1 MTPDRLNAWR
11 ITGLVATLAIIL
23 TLPLYRFIEGRRAA
37 SPSGP
42 AVDTTPTFVGSQ
54 ACRDCHKQ
62 EYDKWKGSHHER
74 AMDVATDQTV
84 LGDFGDAVFEHL
96 GVTSRFFRR
105 DGKFFVR
112 TTGPGGEMGD
122 FEITHTF
129 GWYPLQQYLIPF
141 PGGRLQCLPL
151 AWDVRNKRW
160 YHLYPDQRIDPR
172 DWLYW
177 TNNAQN
183 WNAMC
188 AECHSTDLRKNYE
201 PATDTYQTA
210 WSEISVGCEACHGP
224 GSDHVSWAELPEMGR
239 PETANAALTVRTSQL
254 GARQQIELCAPCHSR
269 RISLG
274 DNIHRHADFLDYAIP
289 QLLTEGLY
297 FADGQILDEVYVY
310 GSFMQSK
317 MYDRQVR
324 CSDCH
329 DVHAIKRI
337 KKGND
342 LCLQCHKAALYD
354 TKAHHFHKTPGEAG
368 EPIKSTSGDILFEV
382 GSGAQCE
389 QCHMPGRNYMGID
402 YRPDH
407 SFRIPQPELTRTIG
421 TPNACNRCHVDKT
434 VAWSLQA
441 MEKWYGGRQR
451 PHYGAILARGR
462 AVDPAALQELK
473 DLAKDRLYPDIVRA
487 TALRLLANYPGAEA
501 ADTFTGALA
510 DEAALLRHTA
520 VRNLPE
526 TDPNRRLRVLGPMLY
541 DAVKAVRME
550 AAAGLAGIPET
561 SMAPD
566 LRPKYQAALNEY
578 RQAMERTADFAPS
591 RHNLGNLY
599 HRLGKIDQAI
609 GEYRKAIS
617 IDDQFYPAKVNL
629 ANLYNQRGR
638 NEAAEQLLQ
647 QVLAAHPDL
656 HAVKY
661 SLGLLLA
668 EMGRADQAADYLRQ
682 AAEAMPQRHRIR
694 YNLGLLRQHLG
705 QDAAAET
712 ELQAALA
719 LAPDNPD
726 YLYAL
731 AVFYFQRRR
740 WDAAEKMARHLAAG
754 AAAKDQAGQLLE
766 AIQKARQASDNS
778 PRRP

>member
-1 MTPDRLNAWR
+1 
-11 ITGLVATLAIIL
+11 
-23 TLPLYRFIEGRRAA
+23 
-37 SPSGP
+37 
-42 AVDTTPTFVGSQ
+42 
-54 ACRDCHKQ
+54 
-62 EYDKWKGSHHER
+62 
-74 AMDVATDQTV
+74 
-84 LGDFGDAVFEHL
+84 
-96 GVTSRFFRR
+96 
-105 DGKFFVR
+105 
-112 TTGPGGEMGD
+112 
-122 FEITHTF
+122 
-129 GWYPLQQYLIPF
+129 
-141 PGGRLQCLPL
+141 
-151 AWDVRNKRW
+151 
-160 YHLYPDQRIDPR
+160 
-172 DWLYW
+172 
-177 TNNAQN
+177 
-183 WNAMC
+183 
-188 AECHSTDLRKNYE
+188 
-201 PATDTYQTA
+201 
-210 WSEISVGCEACHGP
+210 
-224 GSDHVSWAELPEMGR
+224 
-239 PETANAALTVRTSQL
+239 
-254 GARQQIELCAPCHSR
+254 
-269 RISLG
+269 
-274 DNIHRHADFLDYAIP
+274 
-289 QLLTEGLY
+289 
-297 FADGQILDEVYVY
+297 
-310 GSFMQSK
+310 
-317 MYDRQVR
+317 
-324 CSDCH
+324 
-329 DVHAIKRI
+329 
-337 KKGND
+337 
-342 LCLQCHKAALYD
+342 
-354 TKAHHFHKTPGEAG
+354 
-368 EPIKSTSGDILFEV
+368 
-382 GSGAQCE
+382 
-389 QCHMPGRNYMGID
+389 MGID

-407 SFRIPQPELTRTIG
+407 SFRIPRPELSLDLRD
-421 TPNACNRCHVDKT
+421 TPNACSRCHVDKT
-434 VAWSLQA
+434 AQWSVDA
-441 MEKWYGGRQR
+441 MAKWYGRKKR
-451 PHYGAILARGR
+451 PHYGTILAAGR

-526 TDPNRRLRVLGPMLY
+526 TDPNRR
-541 DAVKAVRME
+541 
-550 AAAGLAGIPET
+550 
-561 SMAPD
+561 
-566 LRPKYQAALNEY
+566 
-578 RQAMERTADFAPS
+578 

>member
-1 MTPDRLNAWR
+1 
-11 ITGLVATLAIIL
+11 
-23 TLPLYRFIEGRRAA
+23 
-37 SPSGP
+37 
-42 AVDTTPTFVGSQ
+42 
-54 ACRDCHKQ
+54 
-62 EYDKWKGSHHER
+62 
-74 AMDVATDQTV
+74 
-84 LGDFGDAVFEHL
+84 
-96 GVTSRFFRR
+96 
-105 DGKFFVR
+105 
-112 TTGPGGEMGD
+112 
-122 FEITHTF
+122 
-129 GWYPLQQYLIPF
+129 
-141 PGGRLQCLPL
+141 
-151 AWDVRNKRW
+151 
-160 YHLYPDQRIDPR
+160 
-172 DWLYW
+172 
-177 TNNAQN
+177 
-183 WNAMC
+183 
-188 AECHSTDLRKNYE
+188 
-201 PATDTYQTA
+201 
-210 WSEISVGCEACHGP
+210 
-224 GSDHVSWAELPEMGR
+224 
-239 PETANAALTVRTSQL
+239 
-254 GARQQIELCAPCHSR
+254 
-269 RISLG
+269 
-274 DNIHRHADFLDYAIP
+274 
-289 QLLTEGLY
+289 
-297 FADGQILDEVYVY
+297 
-310 GSFMQSK
+310 MQSK
-317 MYDRQVR
+317 MHARHVR

-329 DVHAIKRI
+329 DVHSIKRI
-337 KKGND
+337 KDGNA
-342 LCLQCHKAALYD
+342 LCLQCHRAAIYD
-354 TKAHHFHKTPGEAG
+354 TRDHHFHKKKG
-368 EPIKSTSGDILFEV
+368 EPGDSIRDQSGKILFEV
-382 GSGAQCE
+382 GTGASCE
-389 QCHMPGRNYMGID
+389 GCHMPGRHYMGVD

-407 SFRIPQPELTRTIG
+407 SFRIPRPDLSLVLD
-421 TPNACNRCHVDKT
+421 TPDACSRCHVDKT
-434 VAWSLQA
+434 AQWSVDA
-441 MEKWYGGRQR
+441 MAKWYGRKKR
-451 PHYGAILARGR
+451 PHYGTILAAGR

-550 AAAGLAGIPET
+550 AAAGLAGIPQAD
-561 SMAPD
+561 MAPD